1 MDERRLGRIRAAPPL
16 SWPPAPSS
24 IFVSL
29 APVTT
34 SAGLQINRR
43 SSVGVRIR
51 RRSPRPQHL
60 PSWVHRPTP
69 LKAPSTA
76 TCFSKKKKKTA
87 TFLRAPPGAVLVK
100 RRAKRGKLPF
110 CSFAAAELLQRAD
123 LPTAAS
129 VKLFWDTFWALAQLP
144 AGEAVPK
151 RTHLEKCVTGHPAS
165 SSSSCENQEL
175 DLV

>member
-76 TCFSKKKKKTA
+76 TCFSKKKD
-87 TFLRAPPGAVLVK
+87 RH
-100 RRAKRGKLPF
+100 
-110 CSFAAAELLQRAD
+110 
-123 LPTAAS
+123 
-129 VKLFWDTFWALAQLP
+129 LP
-144 AGEAVPK
+144 AGPTRGSLGKAQGEAGEAALLQLRRSRTAPESGSSDRCVREAV
-151 RTHLEKCVTGHPAS
+151 LGHVLGFGTTPCRG
-165 SSSSCENQEL
+165 SCAKT
-175 DLV
+175 DPS